1 MKPIVMTKFAID
13 TNILIYIH
21 DKSCE
26 RKQDIARTLIVESPV
41 VSTQVVSEYINVLRR
56 IMPFPK
62 ENLLV
67 LCIQTLENCILTSVD
82 VSTLKLAKHIIHRYD
97 LQIFDSIIV
106 ASAIESGCKILYSE
120 DMQHNLN
127 IDKQLKI
134 INPFL

>member
-1 MKPIVMTKFAID
+1 MKPIVMTKIAID
-13 TNILIYIH
+13 TNILIYGH

-26 RKQDIARTLIVESPV
+26 HKQDIARTLIVKSPV

-62 ENLLV
+62 ENLLE
-67 LCIQTLENCILTSVD
+67 LCFQTLENCIIKPVD
-82 VSTLKLAKHIIHRYD
+82 ISTLKQAKHIIHHYD

-106 ASAIESGCKILYSE
+106 ASAIESGCEILFPE

-127 IDKQLKI
+127 IDNQLKI